1 MVCTDIYAK
10 LKQDHD
16 RHRQLLKRI
25 AEMHDTPDLRRD
37 MLDEFRIEV
46 TAHAAAEEETLYA
59 RMLAHPDLREAAQ
72 HSVAEHKEIDD
83 RLAELSKQDF
93 GSDAWDEAFRTLRS
107 RYEHHI
113 EEEEEEVFSKAA
125 DMFEAKEEQRMAARF
140 IDRKPRELRRAA
152 NEP

>member
-83 RLAELSKQDF
+83 RLVELSEQDF
-93 GSDAWDEAFRTLRS
+93 GSDAWDEAFGTLRS

-113 EEEEEEVFSKAA
+113 EA
-125 DMFEAKEEQRMAARF
+125 DMIEAKEEQSMAARF